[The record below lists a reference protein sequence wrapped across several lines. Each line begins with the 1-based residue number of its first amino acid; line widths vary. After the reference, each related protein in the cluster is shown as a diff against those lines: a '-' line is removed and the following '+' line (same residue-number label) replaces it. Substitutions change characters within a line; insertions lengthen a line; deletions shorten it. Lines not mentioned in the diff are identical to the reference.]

1 MFGHNISFQVTKQ
14 LLLEKLNIFEYNITT
29 DSKTCFAAGILIKQR
44 RIEFKISEYKRGQI
58 TVDVIDPFAFVRI
71 PRKTFRKQEE
81 AKIWIMEC
89 FVKLTDE
96 RNR

>member
-1 MFGHNISFQVTKQ
+1 MFGHNISFQITKQ
-14 LLLEKLNIFEYNITT
+14 LLLEKLSVFEYNITT

-58 TVDVIDPFAFVRI
+58 TVDVIDPFSFVRI

-96 RNR
+96 KNR

>member
-14 LLLEKLNIFEYNITT
+14 ILLEKLSIFEYNILT
-29 DSKTCFAAGILIKQR
+29 DSKTCFSAGILIKQR

-71 PRKTFRKQEE
+71 PRKTFKKQEE
-81 AKIWIMEC
+81 IKLWIFEC
-89 FVKLTDE
+89 FTKLSEE

>member
-14 LLLEKLNIFEYNITT
+14 LLLEKLSVFEYNITT
-29 DSKTCFAAGILIKQR
+29 DSKTCFVAGILIKQR
-44 RIEFKISEYKRGQI
+44 RIEFKIIEYKRGQI